1 MVTPTNKSLIER
13 IVNVFE
19 TGSAEG
25 RYDAITIMNDGV
37 NGSRQITYGRSQ
49 TTEQANLKELLAMY
63 VEVNGV
69 FSEAFS
75 AYDDRVGIV
84 SLADDNT
91 FIDLLRRAAREDPL
105 MRQTQDEFFDK
116 RYYQPAQKFFD
127 SNRFELPLSMLV
139 IYDSFI
145 HSGRIPDFLRR
156 RFSESPPVRGG
167 DEKTWTAAY
176 VGVREDWLA
185 NHTNQILQKTIYRTR
200 CFKEQIAADNWL
212 LDKLPVMANG
222 VQVFPVV

>member
-1 MVTPTNKSLIER
+1 MVTPSNKSLIER

-19 TGSAEG
+19 TGSADG
-25 RYDAITIMNDGV
+25 RYDSITIMSDGV

-49 TTEQANLKELLAMY
+49 TTEQGNLKELLGMY
-63 VEVNGV
+63 VENNGV
-69 FSEAFS
+69 FSGEFS
-75 AYDDRVGIV
+75 SYEDRLGIV
-84 SLADDNT
+84 SLVDDDA
-91 FIDLLRRAAREDPL
+91 FVDLLRRAAREDPL
-105 MRQTQDEFFDK
+105 MRQTQDAFFDK
-116 RYYQPAQKFFD
+116 RYYLPAQQFFD

-156 RFSESPPVRGG
+156 KFKETPPVRGG
-167 DEKTWTAAY
+167 DEKSWTAAY
-176 VGVREDWLA
+176 VGVRGEWLA
-185 NHTNQILQKTIYRTR
+185 NHTNPILQKTIYRTQ

-212 LDKLPVMANG
+212 LDKLPVTANG